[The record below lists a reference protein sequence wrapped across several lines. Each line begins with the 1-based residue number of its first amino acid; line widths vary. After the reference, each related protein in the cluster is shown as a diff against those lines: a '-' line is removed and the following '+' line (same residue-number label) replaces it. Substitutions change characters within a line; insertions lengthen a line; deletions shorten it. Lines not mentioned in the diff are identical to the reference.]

1 MSAISGGYT
10 PREVMKTA
18 TLRQGDRQG
27 AQSLLKRGSLYG
39 VAWHRVR
46 YEPEVKLAM
55 PFQKYRR
62 RRRDF
67 LVTGSMD
74 AELGAGDKEVD

>member
-1 MSAISGGYT
+1 VSPISGGDT

-62 RRRDF
+62 RRDF